1 MITDNEGNTFSLTTD
16 ATGMYMAE
24 VPIGI
29 TVIDIDESTL
39 PRGYEQT
46 VGTDLT
52 TVNVRSGRTATDLD
66 GYYFPPELPTSSPTG
81 SRTATPTVLP
91 TTSRTALPTKSPSA
105 PQTSSPTAALI
116 PKSSGKVKG
125 SVFEDVNNMAS
136 RILASPQSKEWMS

>member
-1 MITDNEGNTFSLTTD
+1 MITDSEGNTFTLTMD

-24 VPIGI
+24 VPTGI

-66 GYYFPPELPTSSPTG
+66 GYYFPPELPTSSPTI
-81 SRTATPTVLP
+81 RPATPQLSCPQLVALLCLP
-91 TTSRTALPTKSPSA
+91 KAL
-105 PQTSSPTAALI
+105 LL
-116 PKSSGKVKG
+116 PK
-125 SVFEDVNNMAS
+125 
-136 RILASPQSKEWMS
+136 RLHLRLH